1 MSYFRIVG
9 PTKLSG
15 TFIPNGSK
23 NAALPIIAASLL
35 SSEQIHLTNVPEIED
50 VKVMISIAQALG
62 ADIKHPA
69 DHEYIIQ
76 AKKLTSSSIDPSLGG
91 LVRTAI
97 LFAPAMLLRTGKAI
111 LPRPGGDNIGRR
123 RIDTHFQAFQ
133 KLGATIKINSSFEVE
148 ANKLK
153 GDYIYLDEASVTGTE
168 NAIIASVC
176 ADGISTIYN
185 AACEPHVQDLCN
197 FLNSIGAKID
207 GIGTNKLVITGVD
220 SLKGGKWKIISDH
233 IEVGSIIGLAAITR
247 SHITI
252 PDIQPE
258 HYHIIKMYYNK
269 LGVDFFFNGNEIVVP
284 EKQELTAS
292 ADIGE
297 SIPIISDMIWPGFPS
312 DLTSITVVMATQVKG
327 TMLIFEKMFDS
338 RLFFTDKL
346 VSLGASL
353 VLCDP
358 HRVVVSG
365 PTKMIPGKVTSPDI
379 RAGMSLLIATLLADG
394 ESIIQNIK
402 QIDRGY
408 EKIDER
414 LNKLGAKI
422 FREEEICQ

>member
-35 SSEQIHLTNVPEIED
+35 SSEEIHLTNVPEIED

-62 ADIKHPA
+62 ADIKHPV
-69 DHEYIIQ
+69 DHEYIIH
-76 AKKLTSSSIDPSLGG
+76 AKKLTSSCIDPSVGG

-133 KLGATIKINSSFEVE
+133 KLGATIKINSNFEVE
-148 ANKLK
+148 AKKLK

-176 ADGISTIYN
+176 AKGISTIYN

-220 SLKGGKWKIISDH
+220 SLKGGKWK
-233 IEVGSIIGLAAITR
+233 
-247 SHITI
+247 
-252 PDIQPE
+252 
-258 HYHIIKMYYNK
+258 
-269 LGVDFFFNGNEIVVP
+269 
-284 EKQELTAS
+284 
-292 ADIGE
+292 
-297 SIPIISDMIWPGFPS
+297 
-312 DLTSITVVMATQVKG
+312 
-327 TMLIFEKMFDS
+327 
-338 RLFFTDKL
+338 
-346 VSLGASL
+346 
-353 VLCDP
+353 
-358 HRVVVSG
+358 
-365 PTKMIPGKVTSPDI
+365 
-379 RAGMSLLIATLLADG
+379 
-394 ESIIQNIK
+394 
-402 QIDRGY
+402 
-408 EKIDER
+408 
-414 LNKLGAKI
+414 
-422 FREEEICQ
+422 